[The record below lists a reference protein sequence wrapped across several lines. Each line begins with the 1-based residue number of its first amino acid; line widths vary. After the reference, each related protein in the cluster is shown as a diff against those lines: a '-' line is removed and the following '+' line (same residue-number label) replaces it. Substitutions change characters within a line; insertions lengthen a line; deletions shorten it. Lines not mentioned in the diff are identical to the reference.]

1 MLEDSA
7 SEHISYAAQR
17 KYQDVPA
24 AKFVESGRKA
34 QPVFVSSTETVA
46 TVLTNIAKIGA
57 LASLPIGIVLLN
69 SYLRD
74 EGAPLPAADTSIS
87 VLLSLVC
94 VIFLFITLI
103 LASIF
108 LLPTF
113 ATIFDSSKSGT
124 ATDSFPHKQKRQI
137 ARLVFREYGLRFGPF
152 FCGALFFFLKISL
165 IEKHGCWWL
174 APIISLVCLVLY
186 LLIWRFTRYG
196 KLDFVLWS
204 SMTSMGSFLA
214 LLLIILAVI
223 GQVNPNIPAWGIA
236 LCVLI
241 PLVVHFFT
249 VWRVTDWK
257 AAVALYVV
265 ILLIITFVWPGSGF
279 LGGLTLRYIGI
290 GGTIPVSIRVK
301 TYARTEGIS
310 GVDEITGCLVLM
322 TGGDVLIRPTEQ
334 KLDCKLHP
342 QSMTGQTLN
351 LIQTYSRVE
360 RYPRADVL
368 RVSKFPDLSKR

>member
-1 MLEDSA
+1 MCQPLNSLR
-7 SEHISYAAQR
+7 AAAR
-17 KYQDVPA
+17 LNRFCILNRNGSHGPHKH
-24 AKFVESGRKA
+24 R
-34 QPVFVSSTETVA
+34 
-46 TVLTNIAKIGA
+46 KIGA

-87 VLLSLVC
+87 VLLNLVC
-94 VIFLFITLI
+94 VIFLLITLI

-113 ATIFDSSKSGT
+113 ATIFDISKSGT
-124 ATDSFPHKQKRQI
+124 AIDSLPHKQKRQM
-137 ARLVFREYGLRFGPF
+137 AWLVFREYGLRFGPF
-152 FCGALFFFLKISL
+152 LCFVLFFFLKICL
-165 IEKHGCWWL
+165 IEKHGWWWL
-174 APIISLVCLVLY
+174 APTISLVSLVVVY
-186 LLIWRFTRYG
+186 CWFWHSTRYG
-196 KLDFVLWS
+196 KLGFVLRS

-214 LLLIILAVI
+214 LLSIIVAVI
-223 GQVNPNIPAWGIA
+223 SQVNPNIPAWGIA

-257 AAVALYVV
+257 AALALYVV